1 MSLTPL
7 MFRSLMRLLTSLI
20 GEPAASVSTLLYYSE
35 LLPQNIILERL
46 VRHELL
52 DRENYLFH
60 FLINFLRCFWSIGRF
75 RCDGEGDFWRNVRG
89 LMCFRFLGIYFWWK
103 IGGSLCAAMLNCVV
117 VVYPLLCGH
126 YGTVSVPFA
135 EDGGFVL
142 YFGLI
147 L

>member
-1 MSLTPL
+1 MQSLTPL

-60 FLINFLRCFWSIGRF
+60 FLINFLRCFW
-75 RCDGEGDFWRNVRG
+75 
-89 LMCFRFLGIYFWWK
+89 
-103 IGGSLCAAMLNCVV
+103 
-117 VVYPLLCGH
+117 
-126 YGTVSVPFA
+126 
-135 EDGGFVL
+135 
-142 YFGLI
+142 
-147 L
+147 